1 MMTWSFRI
9 GRVRGIDIFVHW
21 TFLLFLGFIFTLYLF
36 KGGGVGMAVQ
46 GAGFLLALFGCVLL
60 HELGHA
66 LMAQQFG
73 IQTKDI
79 ILLPIGGVAR
89 LRRMPEK
96 PWQELLVALAGP
108 AVNVVIAIVLGCVL
122 IFQGGLDAFHG
133 IEIGGGN
140 FLLSLAVA
148 NVVLV
153 VFNMI
158 PAFPMDGGRVLR
170 ALLASTMDYVA
181 ATRIAAGIGKA
192 LAGGVGFAGLIWLS
206 NPLLVFIAL
215 FVFLGAQAEA
225 DAVQTNQ
232 SLRGL
237 RVGDAMLTRFRTL
250 VEADTLENA
259 ARELLAGSQ
268 HDFPVMRSDK
278 VVGILTRPQLVRG
291 LAEAGRDAAVMDYMI
306 RGCPPLGE
314 SDPIEAALGMIREA
328 GVTNIPVLRDGT
340 LVGLLTAENLQE
352 LVMVRGAL
360 DRKPP
365 DAARAMPGRS

>member
-1 MMTWSFRI
+1 MTWSIRI

-21 TFLLFLGFIFTLYLF
+21 TFLMFLGFIFTVYLL
-36 KGGGVGMAVQ
+36 KGEGVGMALQ
-46 GAGFLLALFGCVLL
+46 GAGFLVSLFGCVLL

-66 LMAQQFG
+66 IMAQQFG

-89 LRRMPEK
+89 LKRMPDK

-108 AVNVVIAIVLGCVL
+108 AVNVVIALVLGCVL
-122 IFQGGLDAFHG
+122 ILRNGLEVFHG
-133 IEIGGGN
+133 IEILGGN
-140 FLLSLAVA
+140 FLLSLVTA

-153 VFNMI
+153 LFNMI

-170 ALLASTMDYVA
+170 ALLASTMDYAA

-192 LAGGVGFAGLIWLS
+192 LAVVFGFAGLIWLS

-215 FVFLGAQAEA
+215 FVFLGAQAES

-268 HDFPVMRSDK
+268 QDFPVMRSDR
-278 VVGILTRPQLVRG
+278 VVGVLTRPQLVRG
-291 LAEAGRDAAVMDYMI
+291 LAEAGRDAAVANFVI
-306 RGCPPLGE
+306 RSCPSLAE
-314 SDPIEAALGMIREA
+314 DDPIEAALGVMRETGA
-328 GVTNIPVLRDGT
+328 SNIPVLRDGT
-340 LVGLLTAENLQE
+340 LVGLLTAENLHE
-352 LVMVRGAL
+352 LVMLRGAL
-360 DRKPP
+360 G
-365 DAARAMPGRS
+365 ARRVQQGRADTRA